1 MKIPIH
7 FHILLQL
14 SHLFL
19 CSTVKFS
26 FLFNNF
32 QTPVVCGRPRSL
44 KLLIVLRL
52 LRQQQTAAGSGPAV
66 LSFRLLSVL
75 HAELTMLSLIQSGN
89 IKWQTDRQTVVWH
102 TIQSIS
108 VVFLTKWYHIVFH
121 WLYLIFFLCSSFIL
135 GLVLHIMKYHPF
147 QQFPLAFHLIGVAV
161 RRVNCSCDT

>member
-1 MKIPIH
+1 MVKVCYLFFISFAFPFHRVNRPTTLTIH
-7 FHILLQL
+7 ENSNSFSYFVTIVAP
-14 SHLFL
+14 FL

-66 LSFRLLSVL
+66 LSCWLLSVL

-108 VVFLTKWYHIVFH
+108 VFVF
-121 WLYLIFFLCSSFIL
+121 
-135 GLVLHIMKYHPF
+135 
-147 QQFPLAFHLIGVAV
+147 
-161 RRVNCSCDT
+161 